1 MRIFGLLT
9 MTVCLPLTGCVVG
22 SGACLFQQPFK
33 HTLSGTIHFKSF
45 SADDQVDTVP
55 VLTVDQTAYIYAP
68 ALSIHCLPA
77 NDLQLV
83 GWAEL
88 PPDIPENTHVEVQGS
103 IFEAASAH
111 QHTPFLINVRNI
123 LKTDAPPVPQPPPAA
138 ARPDAAKPA
147 H

>member
-1 MRIFGLLT
+1 MRTFSLLAT
-9 MTVCLPLTGCVVG
+9 SVCAALSGCVVG
-22 SGACLFQQPFK
+22 SGPCLLQQPFK
-33 HTLSGTIHFKSF
+33 HTLSGTIHFQTF

-55 VLTVDQTAYIYAP
+55 VLSVDRTAYIYAP
-68 ALSIHCLPA
+68 ANSRHCLPT

-103 IFEAASAH
+103 VFEAASPH

-123 LKTDAPPVPQPPPAA
+123 LKTDAPPVVPPPAA
-138 ARPDAAKPA
+138 AKPA
-147 H
+147 QRAH

>member
-1 MRIFGLLT
+1 MRTFSLLAL
-9 MTVCLPLTGCVVG
+9 TVCLPLTGCVVG

-33 HTLSGTIHFKSF
+33 HTLSGTIRFQTF
-45 SADDQVDTVP
+45 SAGDQVDTVP
-55 VLTVDQTAYIYAP
+55 VLTVDHTAYIYAP

-83 GWAEL
+83 GWSEL

-103 IFEAASAH
+103 VFEAASPH

-123 LKTDAPPVPQPPPAA
+123 LRTEAPPVPPPPATA
-138 ARPDAAKPA
+138 PPAAAKPA

>member
-1 MRIFGLLT
+1 MRTLGLLA
-9 MTVCLPLTGCVVG
+9 MMVCLPLGGCVVG

-33 HTLSGTIHFKSF
+33 HTLSGTIHFRSF
-45 SADDQVDTVP
+45 SANDQVDTVP
-55 VLTVDQTAYIYAP
+55 VLTVDKTAYIYAP

-88 PPDIPENTHVEVQGS
+88 PPDLPENTHVEVQGS
-103 IFEAASAH
+103 VFEAASPH

-123 LKTDAPPVPQPPPAA
+123 LKTDAQPVPPPAPA
-138 ARPDAAKPA
+138 APGPGAAKPA